1 MPLVLAQVSPFD
13 DVLPPL
19 ARVGIVFAL
28 VLAWGIWMRRREAR
42 AVMAAGAR
50 ASTNVHSAGV
60 IDPPHRSTFR
70 QIAMALLIQA
80 LIWSALTVAF
90 AALLRLAGPQPWS
103 NALRFAA
110 LNWMPWAVLG
120 PAVFW
125 FSGRFPLERGHLW
138 TSIPAHVLGCIGCVA
153 FTVWV
158 ATYVGYI
165 TRPTPGRFEERRVV
179 ERPPADQENSEPGLS
194 VDHGTSRPE
203 RAYTPPALQRGLRPD
218 RFRVDGRP
226 PFARHGGGPFWWPFL
241 GTTLLRANFDAAVYL
256 IVIFA
261 AHALAFY
268 RRAQDRERHAVAL
281 AAGLHRA
288 KLDALRLQLQPHF
301 LFNTLNAISTLVH
314 RDASAADELIGDL
327 SDLLRV
333 SLQTTDHQVPLAREL
348 ELLDRYLA
356 IEKTRLGERLR
367 IVREIEPGT
376 ESALVPTFLLQ
387 PLVENAIRHGIE
399 PRLAAGTIT
408 LRAQRDQGRLKLLVA
423 DDGVGVAASNGRGR
437 RGIGITNTEER
448 LHALHGEAATLVI
461 ATPVRGGTEV
471 RIALPFVTELRH
483 TPGERAPNPA
493 DPERRP

>member
-1 MPLVLAQVSPFD
+1 
-13 DVLPPL
+13 
-19 ARVGIVFAL
+19 
-28 VLAWGIWMRRREAR
+28 MRRREAR
-42 AVMAAGAR
+42 AAVPAGP
-50 ASTNVHSAGV
+50 STSVAIESGAL
-60 IDPPHRSTFR
+60 IEPPRRTTFR
-70 QIAMALLIQA
+70 QIALALLLQA

-110 LNWMPWAVLG
+110 LNWMPWAILG

-138 TSIPAHVLGCIGCVA
+138 TSIPAHVLGCIVCVG

-158 ATYVGYI
+158 ATYVGFM
-165 TRPTPGRFEERRVV
+165 TRPTSSRFEERRVL
-179 ERPPADQENSEPGLS
+179 ERAPADQENSEPGLS

-203 RAYTPPALQRGLRPD
+203 RAYAPPVLQRGLRPD
-218 RFRVDGRP
+218 RFRPDGRP
-226 PFARHGGGPFWWPFL
+226 PFSRRGGGPFWWPFL

-367 IVREIEPGT
+367 IVRDIEPAA
-376 ESALVPTFLLQ
+376 EKALVPTFLLQ
-387 PLVENAIRHGIE
+387 PLAENAIRHGIE
-399 PRLAAGTIT
+399 PRLAAGTLT
-408 LRAQRDQGRLKLLVA
+408 LRAHLNEGRLQLLVA
-423 DDGVGVAASNGRGR
+423 DDGVGLAVANGRGR

-461 ATPVRGGTEV
+461 ATPAHGGTEV
-471 RIALPFVTELRH
+471 RITLPFMTELRH
-483 TPGERAPNPA
+483 APDERGPSPA